1 MSKEFSAESGAA
13 LAAEAG
19 PTIKDQFSHL
29 PLAMLEASLTN
40 PRKNFH
46 QGKLGELA
54 DSIKASGVHQ
64 PILVRPLPGTRLA
77 ETFGFR
83 RKGEPLP
90 THEIVSGERRYR
102 ASLIAGAATIPALI
116 RPLTDDQVLE
126 IQLVENLQRDDLT
139 ELEEAEGYERLMQH
153 NSITAE
159 AVGDKIGKS
168 RSYVYARLK
177 LLDLCIEAKTA
188 LRDGT
193 IDASRALLIARI
205 PDGQLQAKALAYA
218 TTKSGYR
225 DEVPGVRDLQ
235 SWLQQN
241 VMLRLERAPFQ
252 IADANLVEAAGSCKV
267 CPKRTGA
274 NPDLFA
280 DVEGADI
287 CTDPACYQGKEAAHR
302 LAIVSKAEAKGMTVI
317 DGAAAKKICTQHNSQ
332 LKGYSLLSQQ
342 RDDAATPG
350 KLGKLLGKDA
360 PAPVLIENPW
370 TKELIEAVPTDE
382 AEAVLL
388 AKGLIKATTSAVRQ
402 QSELDNEVGYLKAL
416 KTRTERKARADI
428 FAALHDAIRSLPE
441 AKAAGLISAA
451 LLRPWLLDRLDDLD
465 HEDTA
470 IVLQVELDATNYSTT
485 EQTAARLRLQACDSA
500 TLYRALALYIML
512 DDRAAGYDAD
522 SKHPLFDA
530 IAEQTGT
537 NLHAIRKQAAKAVQD
552 ETSDAIRKLKEEHKA
567 AQKAA
572 QPTAPLAQPPASPTA
587 GAKPKKPAKPGPAR
601 KLSADEAKSGI
612 AAAMQANEGVPAT
625 GTHTAP
631 VTAWP
636 FPTATTAEAAPAEAV
651 QTASAFFAEGQQ
663 VSVLSK
669 DRLRPC
675 MALFAGKPGVVMHQ
689 QETTGEGSWM
699 VRLDGRKGRTGG
711 DRVFLT
717 EELEVVS

>member
-1 MSKEFSAESGAA
+1 MKEFSQASGQA
-13 LAAEAG
+13 LAPDADSVA
-19 PTIKDQFSHL
+19 DQFAHL
-29 PLAMLEASLTN
+29 PTALLEASLTN

-46 QGKLGELA
+46 QDKLRELA

-64 PILVRPLPGTRLA
+64 PILVRPLPGSRLDD
-77 ETFGFR
+77 TFGFR
-83 RKGEPLP
+83 RRGAPLP

-159 AVGDKIGKS
+159 SVGDKIGKS

-177 LLDLCIEAKTA
+177 LLDLCSEAKAA

-193 IDASRALLIARI
+193 LDASRALLIARI

-218 TTKSGYR
+218 TTKGGYR
-225 DEVPGVRDLQ
+225 SEVPGVRDLQ

-252 IADANLVEAAGSCKV
+252 ITDAHLVQAAGSCKV

-280 DVEGADI
+280 DVDGADI
-287 CTDPACYQGKEAAHR
+287 CTDPACYQGKEASHR
-302 LAIVSKAEAKGMTVI
+302 LAIISKAEAKGMTVI
-317 DGAAAKKICTQHNSQ
+317 DGAAAKQICAQHNSQ

-388 AKGLIKATTSAVRQ
+388 AKGLIKATTSAVMQ
-402 QSELDNEVGYLKAL
+402 QSELDNEVSYLKEAL
-416 KTRTERKARADI
+416 KIKTERKARLAM
-428 FAALHDAIRSLPE
+428 FEALQDAVRSLPD
-441 AKAAGLISAA
+441 ARAAGLINAA

-465 HEDTA
+465 HEDAA
-470 IVLQVELDATNYSTT
+470 IVLQVELDATDYSTT
-485 EQTAARLRLQACDSA
+485 EETAARLRLQACDSA

-512 DDRAAGYDAD
+512 DERDVGY
-522 SKHPLFDA
+522 STTGEHPLFDA
-530 IAEQTGT
+530 IAEHTGT
-537 NLHAIRKQAAKAVQD
+537 NLQAIRKQAAKVVQD
-552 ETSDAIRKLKEEHKA
+552 ETSDTIRKLKEEHKA
-567 AQKAA
+567 ALKPAL
-572 QPTAPLAQPPASPTA
+572 PTASAEP
-587 GAKPKKPAKPGPAR
+587 GKPGKQPQVR
-601 KLSADEAKSGI
+601 KLKMGAAEAQSGI
-612 AAAMQANEGVPAT
+612 AEAMQNMQAQEPA
-625 GTHTAP
+625 GNGLE
-631 VTAWP
+631 V
-636 FPTATTAEAAPAEAV
+636 
-651 QTASAFFAEGQQ
+651 GQQ
-663 VSVLSK
+663 VTVTTDT
-669 DRLRPC
+669 DRLGVTQWR
-675 MALFAGKPGVVMHQ
+675 FAGKRGRITKR
-689 QETTGEGSWM
+689 E
-699 VRLDGRKGRTGG
+699 DGGGFWDVTFKGRTGG
-711 DRVFLT
+711 VAMFAEDQLT
-717 EELEVVS
+717 RSV